1 MKKKTKFKMRKNP
14 EEMKDFEY
22 FGMNGT
28 IILKYILKLEVL
40 ECRLYPLQPVHKHPV
55 TIQ

>member
-1 MKKKTKFKMRKNP
+1 MKKKKFKMRNNP

-22 FGMNGT
+22 FGMSGR

-40 ECRLYPLQPVHKHPV
+40 ECRLYTLQPVHKHPV
-55 TIQ
+55 IIH